1 MDEAAGNVTDA
12 LQEAGLWQDTLFVF
26 STGTSTDSPRLAA
39 LLRSIE
45 GSEGLVWRADN
56 GGPVAK
62 GASNYPLRGGSEQ
75 QPPPHPLTHSHPSLF
90 SA

>member
-26 STGTSTDSPRLAA
+26 STGTCTDSPRLAA
-39 LLRSIE
+39 LPASIE

-62 GASNYPLRGGSEQ
+62 GASNYPLRGGSEHHT
-75 QPPPHPLTHSHPSLF
+75 PASAHAHPSLF